1 MAFDVWEMASS
12 LLAREQELIGRDG
25 TWFHSVQTSEVD
37 VLMELMPFL
46 QEQGLAGFAGNL
58 RDSSR
63 FGFGGFSDS
72 GVHRIHR
79 AAGS

>member
-1 MAFDVWEMASS
+1 M
-12 LLAREQELIGRDG
+12 IGPGFIRCRH
-25 TWFHSVQTSEVD
+25 TEVD

-72 GVHRIHR
+72 GAHRIRR
-79 AAGS
+79 ATGRWLSEEPPFWFQL